1 MKKITIL
8 TIVLLISSLTRA
20 QVIVA
25 PTILFM
31 SDQSRFGTF
40 VVMNRSNTPQEISI
54 SFRFG
59 FPESDSSGNIRMQY
73 DDSLMAE
80 KHSCQPWVKGF
91 PQKFVVNPGQQQVV
105 RLLVTPP
112 QSISDGEY
120 WTRLVTSSTPQ
131 AKTIDTVRTGITANI
146 TFVLEQVTTII
157 YRKGALSTVVD
168 LPGIEM
174 KQDSVSMNLLA
185 HVSREGNSPFF
196 GKISAEIQ
204 DRAGNKIFSEEQVVA
219 VYRDNMV
226 FKFSV
231 PLSKLPAGSYVV
243 DVKLTSDRTDIPA
256 DDLLKTAAVEKTLNF
271 AIQ

>member
-1 MKKITIL
+1 MKKITL
-8 TIVLLISSLTRA
+8 FAIVLLVSSFAQA

-80 KHSCQPWVKGF
+80 RHSCQSWIRGF
-91 PQKFVVNPGQQQVV
+91 PQKFIVNPGQQQVV
-105 RLLVTPP
+105 RLLITPP
-112 QSISDGEY
+112 SDIPDGEY

-131 AKTIDTVRTGITANI
+131 AKVIDTVRTGITANI

-157 YRKGALSTVVD
+157 YRKGNASTAVD
-168 LPGIEM
+168 LPTIEM
-174 KQDSVSMNLLA
+174 KQDSASMNLLA
-185 HVSREGNSPFF
+185 RVTRGGNSPFF
-196 GKISAEIQ
+196 GNISAAVQ
-204 DRAGNKIFSEEQVVA
+204 DRAGNKLYSEEEVIA
-219 VYRDNMV
+219 VYRDNMTV
-226 FKFSV
+226 KFSV
-231 PLSKLPAGSYVV
+231 PLSKLHEGSYTAEI
-243 DVKLTSDRTDIPA
+243 KLTSERTDIPQ
-256 DDLLKTAAVEKTLNF
+256 DDLLKTASVEKTINF
-271 AIQ
+271 SVQ

>member
-1 MKKITIL
+1 MKKIIIFA
-8 TIVLLISSLTRA
+8 IVLLVSSLTQA

-40 VVMNRSNTPQEISI
+40 VVMNRSNTPQEISV

-80 KHSCQPWVKGF
+80 NHSCQQWVRGF
-91 PQKFVVNPGQQQVV
+91 PQKFIVNPNQQQVV

-112 QSISDGEY
+112 PNLSDGEY

-131 AKTIDTVRTGITANI
+131 AKTIDTVKTGITANI

-157 YRKGALSTVVD
+157 YKKGSALTSVD
-168 LPGIEM
+168 LPNIEV
-174 KQDSVSMNLLA
+174 KQDSTSMSFLA
-185 HVSREGNSPFF
+185 HVTHGGNSPFF
-196 GKISAEIQ
+196 GKISAVVE
-204 DRAGNKIFSEEQVVA
+204 DKAGNKMDSEEEIVA
-219 VYRDNMV
+219 IYRENMA
-226 FKFSV
+226 FKIAV
-231 PLSKLPAGSYVV
+231 PLSKLPEGSYTA
-243 DVKLTSDRTDIPA
+243 DIKLSSERTDISQ
-256 DDLLKTAAVEKTLNF
+256 DDLLKTPAVEKTINF
-271 AIQ
+271 SVQ

>member
-8 TIVLLISSLTRA
+8 AIVLLVSTLSRA

-59 FPESDSSGNIRMQY
+59 FPESDSAGNIRMQY

-80 KHSCQPWVKGF
+80 KHSCQQWVRGF

-105 RLLVTPP
+105 RLLITPP
-112 QSISDGEY
+112 SNISDGEY

-157 YRKGALSTVVD
+157 YKKGNASTSVD
-168 LPGIEM
+168 VPDIEA
-174 KQDSVSMNLLA
+174 KQDSTSMNLLV
-185 HVSREGNSPFF
+185 HVLRGGNSPFF
-196 GKISAEIQ
+196 GKISADVQ
-204 DRAGNKIFSEEQVVA
+204 DKVGNTIFSQEQVVA

-226 FKFSV
+226 FKFAV
-231 PLSKLPAGSYVV
+231 PLSKLTEGSYSA
-243 DVKLTSDRTDIPA
+243 DVKLTSERTDIPQ
-256 DDLLKTAAVEKTLNF
+256 DELLKTAAVEKAVRF
-271 AIQ
+271 SVQ